1 MTRPRG
7 RRQQCCDQKT
17 DKRQGNDINLL
28 GASGSVPSPQRH
40 FSPREMGRA
49 RASGLSS
56 SVFFS
61 LRSYPLP
68 LPSVAHFLSL
78 RLSLTHSLWLSLHVS
93 VSLSFSVGSLF
104 LLGFLSPSLSRFPF
118 GGTWDRTHAHA
129 CTGNTHTPSRNSY
142 SRIQRHVPP
151 GSRAYTVPPGSHSH
165 RLTQTHTPSPP
176 PSLA

>member
-7 RRQQCCDQKT
+7 RRQQCCVFWE
-17 DKRQGNDINLL
+17 LP

-61 LRSYPLP
+61 LRSY